1 MSKRVRFD
9 KDATRAAI
17 AAPGVKVTKPA
28 ATPEAKAPPAAPVP
42 KAPEP
47 KEDGE

>member
-9 KDATRAAI
+9 KDAKREAI
-17 AAPGVKVTKPA
+17 AAPGVKVTKQA
-28 ATPEAKAPPAAPVP
+28 APPVAKAPPARPVP